1 MKRLAI
7 IGMAFITLVS
17 SCRKIEVDGNGSGSN
32 TNTGTTDETIL
43 SGKIDADRTLV
54 TGKTYKLRGTVYV
67 VDGAKLT
74 IQPGVTILGEK
85 SSRGTLVV
93 TRGAQI
99 LANGTV
105 SQPVVFTSDAST
117 PQRGDWGGI
126 VLLGRAKTNAS
137 FNGVAGVGEIEGG
150 VNNAEGLG
158 LYGGADDND
167 NSGVL
172 KYVRIEYAG
181 YAFLPDKE
189 LNGLTFGAVGRG
201 TVVDHVQVSYAND
214 DSFEWFG
221 GSVDCKYLI
230 AYKGLDDDFDM
241 DNGFSGRLQFGIGFR
256 DSTIADQ
263 SQSNGFEID
272 NDAGGSNLVPQTSAI
287 ISNFT
292 LVGPRASLTSVG
304 NSNYRR
310 GMHTRR
316 NAAISVFNS
325 IIMGWPLGW
334 NLDGSTGTATDLN
347 YSGASPKAFVSTT
360 ILAGNS
366 SSFLYSA
373 NAANPTGW
381 TTTDLGNYFSRS
393 GSGNSVLATNTEA
406 GLVAPFKYD
415 SSVDFSAVAGGA
427 AALGGDFTNTKL
439 APGFFTSTSFR
450 GAAGVA
456 DTWWKTWTSFQ

>member
-1 MKRLAI
+1 MKR
-7 IGMAFITLVS
+7 ITLISLAAITLIS
-17 SCRKIEVDGNGSGSN
+17 SCRKVEVDDNGNNNGGG
-32 TNTGTTDETIL
+32 GTTDNLIL
-43 SGKIDADRTLV
+43 AGKINTDRTLE

-74 IQPGVTILGEK
+74 IQPGVTIQGEK

-93 TRGAQI
+93 TRGTQI
-99 LANGTV
+99 LANGSAT
-105 SQPVVFTSDAST
+105 QPIVFTSDAAT

-126 VLLGRAKTNAS
+126 VILGRAKTNSS

-189 LNGLTFGAVGRG
+189 LNGLTFGGVGRS
-201 TVVDHVQVSYAND
+201 TVVDHVQVSFAND

-256 DSTIADQ
+256 DSSVADV

-272 NDAGGSNLVPQTSAI
+272 NDAGGSALLPQTSAI

-292 LVGPRASLTSVG
+292 MVGPRAALNNTG
-304 NSNYRR
+304 NSLFRR
-310 GMHTRR
+310 GIYTRR
-316 NAAISVFNS
+316 NSAISIFNS
-325 IIMGWPLGW
+325 IIMGWPTGW
-334 NLDGSTGTATDLN
+334 NLDGSTGSPTDLN
-347 YSGASPKAFVSTT
+347 YAGGSPKAFVSNT

-366 SSFLYSA
+366 TQLTYTA
-373 NAANPTGW
+373 HATNPTGW
-381 TTTDLGNYFSRS
+381 TTTDLTNYFNRT
-393 GSGNSVLATNTEA
+393 GSGNSLFVTTNEA

-415 SSVDFSAVAGGA
+415 SSVDFNA
-427 AALGGDFTNTKL
+427 ATGSPAAMGSDFANTKL
-439 APGFFTSTSFR
+439 SNTFFTATSFR
-450 GAAGVA
+450 GAAGVG
-456 DTWWKTWTSFQ
+456 DTWWKGWTKFL